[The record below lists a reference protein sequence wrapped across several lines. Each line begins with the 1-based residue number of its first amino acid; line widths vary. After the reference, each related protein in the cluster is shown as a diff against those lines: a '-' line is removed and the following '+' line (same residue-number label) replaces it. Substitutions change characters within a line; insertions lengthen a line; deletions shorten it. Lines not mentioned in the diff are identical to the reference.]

1 LLQPIV
7 GLHIS
12 VFHLMTGASAE
23 AEENAPVADFQK
35 LLFGTQATVT
45 DTEILATA
53 RLNARVRAFCRPRA
67 VR

>member
-1 LLQPIV
+1 
-7 GLHIS
+7 
-12 VFHLMTGASAE
+12 MTGASAE